1 LAAQGHLRLHLAS
14 FFLFLLQ
21 VRFLLPSFR
30 RLELDLLV
38 LLFLLWLLG
47 YLWAEFLLGLIFV
60 LRTAVKLLFD
70 EVVMI
75 LDVLAVDDDFVESIS
90 HLFEALDFRGE
101 GR

>member
-1 LAAQGHLRLHLAS
+1 
-14 FFLFLLQ
+14 
-21 VRFLLPSFR
+21 
-30 RLELDLLV
+30 
-38 LLFLLWLLG
+38 
-47 YLWAEFLLGLIFV
+47 LGLIFV

-101 GR
+101 GRKVASIVF

>member
-1 LAAQGHLRLHLAS
+1 MNLTS

-21 VRFLLPSFR
+21 VRFLFPSCR
-30 RLELDLLV
+30 RLKLDLLV

-47 YLWAEFLLGLIFV
+47 YVWAEFLLGLIFM

-75 LDVLAVDDDFVESIS
+75 LDVLAVDDDFAKCS
-90 HLFEALDFRGE
+90 
-101 GR
+101 

>member
-1 LAAQGHLRLHLAS
+1 MHLAS

-21 VRFLLPSFR
+21 VRFLFASCG

-101 GR
+101 GRKVASIVF